1 MPFFNVKEIDKTPCD
16 RVYLERKKVL
26 DHEERLMKK
35 MTMKKYVVTICQ
47 EVKYMI
53 VCAALLLSFF
63 TTVNAAE
70 KEAPE
75 KIIRVGALGDT
86 FNYVTEKGMRKGY
99 SYELLETLAGYT
111 GWKFEYVACNW
122 TDSFEKLQNGEI
134 DILGDIAYTEERTDR
149 MLFSD
154 VPMGVEKYYLYA
166 DFSSDDISSTDFKT
180 LNGKRIG
187 VLIGAKPE
195 VMLKEWELKNK
206 LKTIHVNIESK
217 EDALAKLE
225 NGEIDCFVSL
235 DGPFGADKDVSIITR
250 IGKSNIYFAINKDHP
265 EIKKD
270 LELAMRQL
278 EEDRPFYLSD
288 LYKQYFSSDYT
299 PVLSSEEKSW
309 LKEHGAI
316 RMGFLA
322 NDVGASVIDPS
333 SGKVTGAITDY
344 IQYAVE
350 CLGKQDLT
358 FTLMGYDSYEE
369 EIEALKKNEI
379 DMIFHFN
386 QHPNAMEKYH
396 FACTNTTWTYNLI
409 AVTNKPH
416 FNENDENRVAISKD
430 NMSFRE
436 HIEYYYPH
444 WKILEYDTDK
454 EMAEAVKSGEA
465 DFFISGVTLASKYSR
480 DPSFY
485 SVPLLYSEKAAF
497 AVNNGNKNLLTIL
510 NKTLNAMP
518 NNMLTS
524 SLAMYENN
532 SRKITLGD
540 YIKHNLLKV
549 SIVSVVTVL
558 CVMTVI
564 LVLLRKARKAEA
576 IATRAAIHTQEL
588 NEKLQVAVEKAESAN
603 NAKSTFLFNMSH
615 DIRTPMNAI
624 IGYADLASRHIDD
637 TERLK
642 KYMKNIQSCGQ
653 NLLSLLNDVL
663 DLARIENN
671 KTEMEYVI
679 SDIGAD
685 FETWVM
691 MFLNQ
696 AEEKKQTITK
706 TKHLLYPYVY
716 MDVSHVSEIFIN
728 IISNAIK
735 YTNNGGVIN
744 CDISQAPGKKNGW
757 CDVII
762 TVKDNGIGMSDQ
774 FLKHIYEPF
783 ERERNSTISRV
794 EGSGIGMGIVKR
806 LVELMDGSVDVQSK
820 IGDGS
825 TFTVTIPC
833 KIASKEESVAKR
845 DKGTHDKASLVGAR
859 ILVVED
865 NDINAEIATEL
876 LEEEGCIIERACNGV
891 ECIDMLEKADNSYYA
906 MILMDIQM
914 PVMNGYDATRKIR
927 RMKNQNK
934 AQIPII
940 AMTANAF
947 TEDRQMALDVGMN
960 DHVSKPIDMNIL
972 VPIMMR
978 FCECGSE

>member
-1 MPFFNVKEIDKTPCD
+1 
-16 RVYLERKKVL
+16 
-26 DHEERLMKK
+26 MKK
-35 MTMKKYVVTICQ
+35 MTMKKYVVTVCQ

-53 VCAALLLSFF
+53 VCAALLLAFF

-206 LKTIHVNIESK
+206 LKTIHVNIESR

-333 SGKVTGAITDY
+333 SGTVTGAITDY

-386 QHPNAMEKYH
+386 QYPNAMEKYH

-416 FNENDENRVAISKD
+416 FNENDENRVAISKN
-430 NMSFRE
+430 NMSLRE

-454 EMAEAVKSGEA
+454 EMAEAVNSGEA
-465 DFFISGVTLASKYSR
+465 DFFITGVTLASKYSR

-532 SRKITLGD
+532 SRKITFAD
-540 YIKHNLLKV
+540 YIKHNLLTV
-549 SIVSVVTVL
+549 SIVSIVTVL
-558 CVMTVI
+558 IVMTVI

-624 IGYADLASRHIDD
+624 IGYANLASRHIDD
-637 TERLK
+637 PERLK
-642 KYMKNIQSCGQ
+642 RYMNNIQACGQ

-696 AEEKKQTITK
+696 AEEKKQTINK

-716 MDVSHVSEIFIN
+716 VDVSHLSEIFIN

-735 YTNNGGVIN
+735 YTNTGGVI
-744 CDISQAPGKKNGW
+744 
-757 CDVII
+757 
-762 TVKDNGIGMSDQ
+762 
-774 FLKHIYEPF
+774 FRRHL
-783 ERERNSTISRV
+783 
-794 EGSGIGMGIVKR
+794 
-806 LVELMDGSVDVQSK
+806 
-820 IGDGS
+820 
-825 TFTVTIPC
+825 
-833 KIASKEESVAKR
+833 AKR
-845 DKGTHDKASLVGAR
+845 MAGAM
-859 ILVVED
+859 
-865 NDINAEIATEL
+865 L
-876 LEEEGCIIERACNGV
+876 L
-891 ECIDMLEKADNSYYA
+891 L
-906 MILMDIQM
+906 L
-914 PVMNGYDATRKIR
+914 
-927 RMKNQNK
+927 
-934 AQIPII
+934 
-940 AMTANAF
+940 
-947 TEDRQMALDVGMN
+947 
-960 DHVSKPIDMNIL
+960 
-972 VPIMMR
+972 
-978 FCECGSE
+978 

>member
-1 MPFFNVKEIDKTPCD
+1 
-16 RVYLERKKVL
+16 
-26 DHEERLMKK
+26 MKK
-35 MTMKKYVVTICQ
+35 MTMKKYVVTVCQ

-53 VCAALLLSFF
+53 VCAALLLAFF

-206 LKTIHVNIESK
+206 LKTIHVNIESR

-333 SGKVTGAITDY
+333 SGTVTGAITDY

-386 QHPNAMEKYH
+386 QYPNAMEKYH

-416 FNENDENRVAISKD
+416 FNENDENRVAISKN
-430 NMSFRE
+430 NMSLRE

-454 EMAEAVKSGEA
+454 EMAEAVNSGEA
-465 DFFISGVTLASKYSR
+465 DFFITGVTLASKYSR

-558 CVMTVI
+558 SVMTVI

-624 IGYADLASRHIDD
+624 IGYANLASRHIDD
-637 TERLK
+637 PERLK
-642 KYMKNIQSCGQ
+642 RYMNNIQACGQ

-696 AEEKKQTITK
+696 AEEKKQTINK

-716 MDVSHVSEIFIN
+716 VDVSHLSEIFIN

-735 YTNNGGVIN
+735 YTNTGGVIN
-744 CDISQAPGKKNGW
+744 CDISQTPGKKNGW

-783 ERERNSTISRV
+783 ERERNSTISRI

-820 IGDGS
+820 IGEGS
-825 TFTVTIPC
+825 AFTVTIPC
-833 KIASKEESVAKR
+833 KIASKEESIAKR

-891 ECIDMLEKADNSYYA
+891 ECFDMLEKADDLHYA

-914 PVMNGYDATRKIR
+914 PVMNGYEATTKIR
-927 RMKNQNK
+927 RMKNQSK

-947 TEDRQMALDVGMN
+947 TEDKQMALDVGMN

-978 FCECGSE
+978 YV

>member
-1 MPFFNVKEIDKTPCD
+1 
-16 RVYLERKKVL
+16 
-26 DHEERLMKK
+26 
-35 MTMKKYVVTICQ
+35 
-47 EVKYMI
+47 
-53 VCAALLLSFF
+53 
-63 TTVNAAE
+63 
-70 KEAPE
+70 
-75 KIIRVGALGDT
+75 
-86 FNYVTEKGMRKGY
+86 
-99 SYELLETLAGYT
+99 
-111 GWKFEYVACNW
+111 
-122 TDSFEKLQNGEI
+122 
-134 DILGDIAYTEERTDR
+134 
-149 MLFSD
+149 
-154 VPMGVEKYYLYA
+154 
-166 DFSSDDISSTDFKT
+166 
-180 LNGKRIG
+180 
-187 VLIGAKPE
+187 
-195 VMLKEWELKNK
+195 
-206 LKTIHVNIESK
+206 
-217 EDALAKLE
+217 
-225 NGEIDCFVSL
+225 
-235 DGPFGADKDVSIITR
+235 
-250 IGKSNIYFAINKDHP
+250 
-265 EIKKD
+265 
-270 LELAMRQL
+270 MRQL

-309 LKEHGAI
+309 LEEHGAI
-316 RMGFLA
+316 RMGFLV
-322 NDVGASVIDPS
+322 NDVGASVLDPS
-333 SGKVTGAITDY
+333 NGTVTGAITDY

-350 CLGKQDLT
+350 SLGKQELA

-369 EIEALKKNEI
+369 EIEALKDGEI
-379 DMIFHFN
+379 DMIFHFHQN
-386 QHPNAMEKYH
+386 LNAMEKYH

-416 FNENDENRVAISKD
+416 FNENDEKRVAISKD

-436 HIEYYYPH
+436 HIEYYYPQ
-444 WKILEYDTDK
+444 WNVLEYDTDK
-454 EMAEAVKSGEA
+454 EMIEAVKSGEA
-465 DFFISGVTLASKYSR
+465 DFFVTGVTIASKYSR
-480 DPSFY
+480 DPVFY

-497 AVNNGNKNLLTIL
+497 AVNSGNRNLLTIL
-510 NKTLNAMP
+510 NKTLKAMP

-532 SRKITLGD
+532 SRKITFAD
-540 YIKHNLLKV
+540 YIKHNLLTV
-549 SIVSVVTVL
+549 SIVSIVTVL
-558 CVMTVI
+558 IVMTVI

-624 IGYADLASRHIDD
+624 IGYANLASRHIDD
-637 TERLK
+637 PERLK
-642 KYMKNIQSCGQ
+642 RYMNNIQACGQ

-696 AEEKKQTITK
+696 AEEKKQTINK

-716 MDVSHVSEIFIN
+716 VDVSHLSEIFIN

-735 YTNNGGVIN
+735 YTNTGGVIN
-744 CDISQAPGKKNGW
+744 CDISQTPGKKNGW

-783 ERERNSTISRV
+783 ERERNSTISRI

-820 IGDGS
+820 IGEGS
-825 TFTVTIPC
+825 AFTVTIPC
-833 KIASKEESVAKR
+833 KIASKEESIAKR

-891 ECIDMLEKADNSYYA
+891 ECFDMLEKADDLHYA

-914 PVMNGYDATRKIR
+914 PVMNGYEATTKIR
-927 RMKNQNK
+927 RMKNQSK

-947 TEDRQMALDVGMN
+947 TEDKQMALDVGMN

-978 FCECGSE
+978 FCEWGSE

>member
-1 MPFFNVKEIDKTPCD
+1 
-16 RVYLERKKVL
+16 
-26 DHEERLMKK
+26 
-35 MTMKKYVVTICQ
+35 
-47 EVKYMI
+47 
-53 VCAALLLSFF
+53 
-63 TTVNAAE
+63 
-70 KEAPE
+70 
-75 KIIRVGALGDT
+75 
-86 FNYVTEKGMRKGY
+86 
-99 SYELLETLAGYT
+99 
-111 GWKFEYVACNW
+111 
-122 TDSFEKLQNGEI
+122 
-134 DILGDIAYTEERTDR
+134 
-149 MLFSD
+149 
-154 VPMGVEKYYLYA
+154 
-166 DFSSDDISSTDFKT
+166 
-180 LNGKRIG
+180 
-187 VLIGAKPE
+187 
-195 VMLKEWELKNK
+195 
-206 LKTIHVNIESK
+206 
-217 EDALAKLE
+217 
-225 NGEIDCFVSL
+225 
-235 DGPFGADKDVSIITR
+235 
-250 IGKSNIYFAINKDHP
+250 
-265 EIKKD
+265 
-270 LELAMRQL
+270 
-278 EEDRPFYLSD
+278 
-288 LYKQYFSSDYT
+288 
-299 PVLSSEEKSW
+299 
-309 LKEHGAI
+309 
-316 RMGFLA
+316 
-322 NDVGASVIDPS
+322 
-333 SGKVTGAITDY
+333 
-344 IQYAVE
+344 
-350 CLGKQDLT
+350 
-358 FTLMGYDSYEE
+358 
-369 EIEALKKNEI
+369 
-379 DMIFHFN
+379 
-386 QHPNAMEKYH
+386 
-396 FACTNTTWTYNLI
+396 
-409 AVTNKPH
+409 
-416 FNENDENRVAISKD
+416 
-430 NMSFRE
+430 
-436 HIEYYYPH
+436 
-444 WKILEYDTDK
+444 
-454 EMAEAVKSGEA
+454 
-465 DFFISGVTLASKYSR
+465 
-480 DPSFY
+480 
-485 SVPLLYSEKAAF
+485 
-497 AVNNGNKNLLTIL
+497 
-510 NKTLNAMP
+510 MP

-706 TKHLLYPYVY
+706 TKHLLYSYVY

-744 CDISQAPGKKNGW
+744 CDISQVPGKKNGW

-794 EGSGIGMGIVKR
+794 EGIGIGMGIVKK

-845 DKGTHDKASLVGAR
+845 DKGTHDKANLVGAR

-891 ECIDMLEKADNSYYA
+891 ECIDMLEKADDSYYA

-947 TEDRQMALDVGMN
+947 TEDKQMALDVGMN

-978 FCECGSE
+978 YV

>member
-1 MPFFNVKEIDKTPCD
+1 MQPCC
-16 RVYLERKKVL
+16 YL
-26 DHEERLMKK
+26 
-35 MTMKKYVVTICQ
+35 
-47 EVKYMI
+47 
-53 VCAALLLSFF
+53 FF

-75 KIIRVGALGDT
+75 KIIRVGVFGDT

-122 TDSFEKLQNGEI
+122 TDCFEKLQNGEI

-166 DFSSDDISSTDFKT
+166 DFSSDYISSTDFKT
-180 LNGKRIG
+180 LNGKRVG

-206 LKTIHVNIESK
+206 LKTIHVNIESR

-265 EIKKD
+265 EIKKELD
-270 LELAMRQL
+270 LAMHQL

-299 PVLSSEEKSW
+299 PVLSSEEKLW

-322 NDVGASVIDPS
+322 NDVGVSVIDPS
-333 SGKVTGAITDY
+333 SGTVTGAITDY

-454 EMAEAVKSGEA
+454 EMAEAVNSGEA
-465 DFFISGVTLASKYSR
+465 DFFITGVTLASKYSR

-540 YIKHNLLKV
+540 YIKHNLLTV

-558 CVMTVI
+558 SVMTVI

-588 NEKLQVAVEKAESAN
+588 NEKLQVAVENAESAN

-624 IGYADLASRHIDD
+624 IGYANLASRHIDD
-637 TERLK
+637 AERLK

-716 MDVSHVSEIFIN
+716 VDVSHLSEIFIN

-744 CDISQAPGKKNGW
+744 CDISQVPGKKNGW

-833 KIASKEESVAKR
+833 KIASKEESIAKR

-876 LEEEGCIIERACNGV
+876 LEEEGCIRERACNGV

-978 FCECGSE
+978 YV

>member
-1 MPFFNVKEIDKTPCD
+1 
-16 RVYLERKKVL
+16 
-26 DHEERLMKK
+26 MKK
-35 MTMKKYVVTICQ
+35 MTMKKYVVTVCQ

-53 VCAALLLSFF
+53 VCAALLLAFF

-195 VMLKEWELKNK
+195 VMLQEWELKNK
-206 LKTIHVNIESK
+206 LKTIHVNIESR
-217 EDALAKLE
+217 EDALAKQE

-235 DGPFGADKDVSIITR
+235 DGPLGADKDVSIITR

-333 SGKVTGAITDY
+333 SGTVTGAITDY

-386 QHPNAMEKYH
+386 QYPNAMEKYH

-416 FNENDENRVAISKD
+416 FNENDENRVAISKN
-430 NMSFRE
+430 NMSLRE

-454 EMAEAVKSGEA
+454 EMAEAVNSGEA
-465 DFFISGVTLASKYSR
+465 DFFITGVTLASKYSR

-532 SRKITLGD
+532 SRKITFAD
-540 YIKHNLLKV
+540 YIKHNLLTV
-549 SIVSVVTVL
+549 SIVSIVTVL
-558 CVMTVI
+558 IVMTVI

-624 IGYADLASRHIDD
+624 IGYANLASRHIDD
-637 TERLK
+637 PERLK
-642 KYMKNIQSCGQ
+642 RYMNNIQACGQ

-696 AEEKKQTITK
+696 AEEKKQTINK

-716 MDVSHVSEIFIN
+716 VDVSHLSEIFIN

-735 YTNNGGVIN
+735 YTNTGGVIN
-744 CDISQAPGKKNGW
+744 CDISQTPGKKNGW

-783 ERERNSTISRV
+783 ERERNSTISRI

-820 IGDGS
+820 IGEGS
-825 TFTVTIPC
+825 AFTVTIPC
-833 KIASKEESVAKR
+833 KIASKEESIAKR

-891 ECIDMLEKADNSYYA
+891 ECFDMLEKADDLHYA

-914 PVMNGYDATRKIR
+914 PVMNGYEATTKIR
-927 RMKNQNK
+927 RMKNQSK

-947 TEDRQMALDVGMN
+947 TEDKQMALDVGMN

-978 FCECGSE
+978 FCEWGSE

>member
-1 MPFFNVKEIDKTPCD
+1 
-16 RVYLERKKVL
+16 
-26 DHEERLMKK
+26 MKK
-35 MTMKKYVVTICQ
+35 MTMKKYVVTVCQ

-53 VCAALLLSFF
+53 ICAALLLSFF

-70 KEAPE
+70 KEAP
-75 KIIRVGALGDT
+75 KKTIRVGALGDT
-86 FNYVTEKGMRKGY
+86 FNYVTENGMRKGY

-111 GWKFEYVACNW
+111 GWNFEYVDCNW
-122 TDSFEKLQNGEI
+122 SNCFEKLKNGEV
-134 DILGDIAYTEERTDR
+134 DILGDIAYTEERTDM

-154 VPMGVEKYYLYA
+154 GPMGVEKYYLYA
-166 DFSSDDISSTDFKT
+166 DSLSDTISSADFQT

-195 VMLKEWELKNK
+195 AMLTEWELKNE
-206 LKTIHVNIESK
+206 LKTIHVNIESR

-235 DGPFGADKDVSIITR
+235 DGPFWADKDVSIITR

-309 LKEHGAI
+309 LEEHGAI
-316 RMGFLA
+316 RMGFLV
-322 NDVGASVIDPS
+322 NDVGASVLDPS
-333 SGKVTGAITDY
+333 NGTVTGAITDY

-350 CLGKQDLT
+350 SLGKQELA

-369 EIEALKKNEI
+369 EIEALKDGEI
-379 DMIFHFN
+379 DMIFHFHQN
-386 QHPNAMEKYH
+386 LNAMEKYH

-416 FNENDENRVAISKD
+416 FNENDEKRVAIQKD
-430 NMSFRE
+430 SLSFRE

-465 DFFISGVTLASKYSR
+465 DFFISSVTLASKYSR

-497 AVNNGNKNLLTIL
+497 AVKSGNRNLLAIL
-510 NKTLNAMP
+510 NKTLKAMP

-524 SLAMYENN
+524 SLARYENN
-532 SRKITLGD
+532 SRKITLED

-558 CVMTVI
+558 SVMTVI

-624 IGYADLASRHIDD
+624 IGYANLASRHIDD
-637 TERLK
+637 PERLK
-642 KYMKNIQSCGQ
+642 RYMNNIQACGQ

-696 AEEKKQTITK
+696 AEEKKQTINK

-716 MDVSHVSEIFIN
+716 VDVSHLSEIFIN

-735 YTNNGGVIN
+735 YTNTGGVIN
-744 CDISQAPGKKNGW
+744 CDISQTPGKKNGW

-783 ERERNSTISRV
+783 ERERNSTISRI

-820 IGDGS
+820 IGEGS
-825 TFTVTIPC
+825 AFTVTIPC
-833 KIASKEESVAKR
+833 KIASKEESIAKR

-891 ECIDMLEKADNSYYA
+891 ECFDMLEKADDLHYA

-914 PVMNGYDATRKIR
+914 PVMNGYEATTKIR
-927 RMKNQNK
+927 RMKNQSK

-947 TEDRQMALDVGMN
+947 TEDKQMALDVGMN

-978 FCECGSE
+978 YV

>member
-1 MPFFNVKEIDKTPCD
+1 
-16 RVYLERKKVL
+16 
-26 DHEERLMKK
+26 MKK
-35 MTMKKYVVTICQ
+35 MTMKKYVVTVCQ

-53 VCAALLLSFF
+53 VCAALLLAFF

-75 KIIRVGALGDT
+75 KIIRVGTLGDT
-86 FNYVTEKGMRKGY
+86 FNYVTENGMRKGY

-122 TDSFEKLQNGEI
+122 NDSIEKLQNGEI

-154 VPMGVEKYYLYA
+154 GPMGIEKYYLYA

-206 LKTIHVNIESK
+206 LKTIHVNIESR

-265 EIKKD
+265 EIKKELD
-270 LELAMRQL
+270 LVMHQL
-278 EEDRPFYLSD
+278 EEERPFYLSD
-288 LYKQYFSSDYT
+288 LYRQYFSSDYT

-309 LKEHGAI
+309 LEEHGAI

-333 SGKVTGAITDY
+333 SGTLTGAITDY
-344 IQYAVE
+344 VQYAVE
-350 CLGKQDLT
+350 CLGKQELT
-358 FTLMGYDSYEE
+358 FTLMGYNSYEE
-369 EIEALKKNEI
+369 EIEALKAGEI
-379 DMIFHFN
+379 DMIFHFY
-386 QHPNAMEKYH
+386 QHPNVMEKYH

-454 EMAEAVKSGEA
+454 EMAEAVNSGEA
-465 DFFISGVTLASKYSR
+465 DFFITGVTLASKYSR

-558 CVMTVI
+558 SVMTVI

-744 CDISQAPGKKNGW
+744 CDISQVPGKKNGW

-876 LEEEGCIIERACNGV
+876 LEEEGCIRERACNGV

-947 TEDRQMALDVGMN
+947 TEDKQMAFAVGMN

-978 FCECGSE
+978 YV

>member
-1 MPFFNVKEIDKTPCD
+1 
-16 RVYLERKKVL
+16 
-26 DHEERLMKK
+26 MKK
-35 MTMKKYVVTICQ
+35 MTMKKYVVTVCQ

-70 KEAPE
+70 KEAP
-75 KIIRVGALGDT
+75 KKTIRVGALGDT
-86 FNYVTEKGMRKGY
+86 FNYVTENGMRKGY

-111 GWKFEYVACNW
+111 GWNFEYVDCNW
-122 TDSFEKLQNGEI
+122 SNCFEKLKNGEV
-134 DILGDIAYTEERTDR
+134 DILGDIAYTEERTDM

-154 VPMGVEKYYLYA
+154 GPMGVEKYYLYA
-166 DFSSDDISSTDFKT
+166 NFSSDDISSADFQT
-180 LNGKRIG
+180 LNEKRIG

-195 VMLKEWELKNK
+195 EMLTEWELKNG
-206 LKTIHVNIESK
+206 LKTIHVNIESR

-235 DGPFGADKDVSIITR
+235 EESFWADKDVSTITR
-250 IGKSNIYFAINKDHP
+250 IGKSNIYFAINNDHP
-265 EIKKD
+265 EIKKE
-270 LELAMRQL
+270 LELAMHQL

-309 LKEHGAI
+309 LEEHGAI
-316 RMGFLA
+316 RMGFLV
-322 NDVGASVIDPS
+322 NDVGASVLDPS
-333 SGKVTGAITDY
+333 NGTVTGAITDY

-350 CLGKQDLT
+350 SLGKQELA

-369 EIEALKKNEI
+369 EIEALKAGEI
-379 DMIFHFN
+379 DMIFHFYQN
-386 QHPNAMEKYH
+386 LNAMEKYH
-396 FACTNTTWTYNLI
+396 FACTNTTWTYNLA

-436 HIEYYYPH
+436 HIEYYYPN
-444 WKILEYDTDK
+444 WKILEYETDK
-454 EMAEAVKSGEA
+454 ETAEAVKSGEA
-465 DFFISGVTLASKYSR
+465 DFFITGVTIASKYSR

-485 SVPLLYSEKAAF
+485 SVPLLYSEKSAF
-497 AVNNGNKNLLTIL
+497 AVNSGNRNLLTIL
-510 NKTLNAMP
+510 NKTLKAMP

-532 SRKITLGD
+532 SRKITFAD
-540 YIKHNLLKV
+540 YIKHNLLTV
-549 SIVSVVTVL
+549 SIVSIVTVL
-558 CVMTVI
+558 IVMTVI
-564 LVLLRKARKAEA
+564 LVLLRKARKVEA

-588 NEKLQVAVEKAESAN
+588 NERLQVAVEEAESAN

-624 IGYADLASRHIDD
+624 IGYANLASRHIDD
-637 TERLK
+637 PERLK
-642 KYMKNIQSCGQ
+642 RYMNNIQACGQ

-696 AEEKKQTITK
+696 AEEKKQTINK

-716 MDVSHVSEIFIN
+716 VDVSHLSEIFIN

-735 YTNNGGVIN
+735 YTNTGGVIN

-762 TVKDNGIGMSDQ
+762 TVNDNGIGMSEQ
-774 FLKHIYEPF
+774 FLKHIFEPF
-783 ERERNSTISRV
+783 ERERNSTISRI

-806 LVELMDGSVDVQSK
+806 LVELMDGSVNVQSK
-820 IGDGS
+820 IGEGS
-825 TFTVTIPC
+825 AFTVTIPC
-833 KIASKEESVAKR
+833 KIASKEESIAKR

-891 ECIDMLEKADNSYYA
+891 ECFDMLEKADDLHYA

-914 PVMNGYDATRKIR
+914 PVMNGYEATTKIR
-927 RMKNQNK
+927 RMKNQSK

-947 TEDRQMALDVGMN
+947 TEDKQMALNVGMN

-978 FCECGSE
+978 YV

>member
-1 MPFFNVKEIDKTPCD
+1 
-16 RVYLERKKVL
+16 
-26 DHEERLMKK
+26 MKK
-35 MTMKKYVVTICQ
+35 MTMKKYVVTVCQ

-53 VCAALLLSFF
+53 VCAALLLAFF

-206 LKTIHVNIESK
+206 LKTIHVNIESR

-333 SGKVTGAITDY
+333 SGTVTGAITDY

-386 QHPNAMEKYH
+386 QYPNAMEKYH

-416 FNENDENRVAISKD
+416 FNENDENRVAISKN
-430 NMSFRE
+430 NMSLRE

-454 EMAEAVKSGEA
+454 EMAEAVNSGEA
-465 DFFISGVTLASKYSR
+465 DFFITGVTLASKYSR

-532 SRKITLGD
+532 SRKITFAD
-540 YIKHNLLKV
+540 YIKHNLLTV
-549 SIVSVVTVL
+549 SIVSIVTVL
-558 CVMTVI
+558 IVMTVI

-624 IGYADLASRHIDD
+624 IGYANLASRHIDD
-637 TERLK
+637 PERLK
-642 KYMKNIQSCGQ
+642 RYMNNIQACGQ

-696 AEEKKQTITK
+696 AEEKKQTINK

-716 MDVSHVSEIFIN
+716 VDVSHLSEIFIN

-735 YTNNGGVIN
+735 YTNTGGVIN
-744 CDISQAPGKKNGW
+744 CDISQTPGKKNGW

-783 ERERNSTISRV
+783 ERERNSTISRI

-820 IGDGS
+820 IGEGS
-825 TFTVTIPC
+825 AFTVTIPC
-833 KIASKEESVAKR
+833 KIASKEESIAKR

-891 ECIDMLEKADNSYYA
+891 ECFDMLEKADDLHYA

-914 PVMNGYDATRKIR
+914 PVMNGYEATTKIR
-927 RMKNQNK
+927 RMKNQSK
-934 AQIPII
+934 AQISII

-978 FCECGSE
+978 YL

>member
-1 MPFFNVKEIDKTPCD
+1 
-16 RVYLERKKVL
+16 
-26 DHEERLMKK
+26 
-35 MTMKKYVVTICQ
+35 
-47 EVKYMI
+47 
-53 VCAALLLSFF
+53 
-63 TTVNAAE
+63 
-70 KEAPE
+70 
-75 KIIRVGALGDT
+75 
-86 FNYVTEKGMRKGY
+86 MRKGY

-122 TDSFEKLQNGEI
+122 TDCFEKLQNGEI

-206 LKTIHVNIESK
+206 LKTIHVNIESR

-322 NDVGASVIDPS
+322 NDVGASVINPS

-430 NMSFRE
+430 NKSFRE

-454 EMAEAVKSGEA
+454 EMAEAVNSGEA
-465 DFFISGVTLASKYSR
+465 DFFITGVTLASKYSR

-558 CVMTVI
+558 SVMTVI

-735 YTNNGGVIN
+735 YTNNGGVI
-744 CDISQAPGKKNGW
+744 
-757 CDVII
+757 
-762 TVKDNGIGMSDQ
+762 
-774 FLKHIYEPF
+774 FRRYL
-783 ERERNSTISRV
+783 
-794 EGSGIGMGIVKR
+794 
-806 LVELMDGSVDVQSK
+806 
-820 IGDGS
+820 
-825 TFTVTIPC
+825 
-833 KIASKEESVAKR
+833 AKR
-845 DKGTHDKASLVGAR
+845 MAGAM
-859 ILVVED
+859 
-865 NDINAEIATEL
+865 L
-876 LEEEGCIIERACNGV
+876 L
-891 ECIDMLEKADNSYYA
+891 L
-906 MILMDIQM
+906 L
-914 PVMNGYDATRKIR
+914 
-927 RMKNQNK
+927 
-934 AQIPII
+934 
-940 AMTANAF
+940 
-947 TEDRQMALDVGMN
+947 
-960 DHVSKPIDMNIL
+960 
-972 VPIMMR
+972 
-978 FCECGSE
+978 

>member
-1 MPFFNVKEIDKTPCD
+1 
-16 RVYLERKKVL
+16 
-26 DHEERLMKK
+26 MKK
-35 MTMKKYVVTICQ
+35 MTMKKYVVTVCQ

-53 VCAALLLSFF
+53 ICAALLLSFF

-70 KEAPE
+70 KEAP
-75 KIIRVGALGDT
+75 KKTIRVGALGDT
-86 FNYVTEKGMRKGY
+86 FNYVTENGMRKGY

-111 GWKFEYVACNW
+111 GWNFEYVDCNW
-122 TDSFEKLQNGEI
+122 SNCFEKLKNGEV
-134 DILGDIAYTEERTDR
+134 DILGDIAYTEERTDM

-154 VPMGVEKYYLYA
+154 GPMGVEKYYLYA
-166 DFSSDDISSTDFKT
+166 DSLSDTISSADFQT

-195 VMLKEWELKNK
+195 AMLTEWELKNE
-206 LKTIHVNIESK
+206 LKTIHVNIESR

-235 DGPFGADKDVSIITR
+235 DGPFWADKDVSIITR

-309 LKEHGAI
+309 LEEHGAI
-316 RMGFLA
+316 RMGFLV
-322 NDVGASVIDPS
+322 NDVGASVLDPS
-333 SGKVTGAITDY
+333 NGTVTGAITDY

-350 CLGKQDLT
+350 SLGKQELA

-369 EIEALKKNEI
+369 EIEALKDGEI
-379 DMIFHFN
+379 DMIFHFHQN
-386 QHPNAMEKYH
+386 LNAMEKYH

-416 FNENDENRVAISKD
+416 FNENDEKRVAISKD

-436 HIEYYYPH
+436 HIEYYYPQ

-454 EMAEAVKSGEA
+454 EMIEAVKSGEA
-465 DFFISGVTLASKYSR
+465 DFFVTGVTIASKYSR
-480 DPSFY
+480 DPVFY

-497 AVNNGNKNLLTIL
+497 AVNSGNRNLLTIL
-510 NKTLNAMP
+510 NKTLKAMP

-532 SRKITLGD
+532 SRKITFAD
-540 YIKHNLLKV
+540 YIKHNLLTV
-549 SIVSVVTVL
+549 SIVSIVTVL
-558 CVMTVI
+558 IVMTVI

-624 IGYADLASRHIDD
+624 IGYANLASRHIDD
-637 TERLK
+637 PERLK
-642 KYMKNIQSCGQ
+642 RYMNNIQACGQ

-696 AEEKKQTITK
+696 AEEKKQTINK

-716 MDVSHVSEIFIN
+716 VDVSHLSEIFIN

-735 YTNNGGVIN
+735 YTNTGGVIN
-744 CDISQAPGKKNGW
+744 CDISQTPGKKNGW

-783 ERERNSTISRV
+783 ERERNSTISRI

-820 IGDGS
+820 IGEGS
-825 TFTVTIPC
+825 AFTVTIPC
-833 KIASKEESVAKR
+833 KIASKEESIAKR

-891 ECIDMLEKADNSYYA
+891 ECFDMLEKADDLHYA

-914 PVMNGYDATRKIR
+914 PVMNGYEATTKIR
-927 RMKNQNK
+927 RMKNQSK

-947 TEDRQMALDVGMN
+947 TEDKQMALDVGMN

-978 FCECGSE
+978 FCEWGSE

>member
-1 MPFFNVKEIDKTPCD
+1 
-16 RVYLERKKVL
+16 
-26 DHEERLMKK
+26 MKK
-35 MTMKKYVVTICQ
+35 MTMKKYVVTVCQ

-122 TDSFEKLQNGEI
+122 TDCFEKLQNGEI

-235 DGPFGADKDVSIITR
+235 DGPFWADKDVSIITR
-250 IGKSNIYFAINKDHP
+250 IGKSNIYFAINKDHQ

-454 EMAEAVKSGEA
+454 EMAEAVNSGEA
-465 DFFISGVTLASKYSR
+465 DFFITGVTLASKYSR

-558 CVMTVI
+558 SVMTVI

-624 IGYADLASRHIDD
+624 IGYAELMERHWGDNELTTNYLHKLKGASQFLLALIG
-637 TERLK
+637 
-642 KYMKNIQSCGQ
+642 N
-653 NLLSLLNDVL
+653 VL
-663 DLARIENN
+663 EIARIESGKETLNEAPWNLKKINDTLEIVLDREILN
-671 KTEMEYVI
+671 KQLHVARNIEI
-679 SDIGAD
+679 QHAD
-685 FETWVM
+685 
-691 MFLNQ
+691 
-696 AEEKKQTITK
+696 
-706 TKHLLYPYVY
+706 VY
-716 MDVSHVSEIFIN
+716 CDSLKIQEIIMN
-728 IISNAIK
+728 LVSNAIK
-735 YTNNGGVIN
+735 YTPKG
-744 CDISQAPGKKNGW
+744 
-757 CDVII
+757 
-762 TVKDNGIGMSDQ
+762 
-774 FLKHIYEPF
+774 
-783 ERERNSTISRV
+783 STIRICAMN
-794 EGSGIGMGIVKR
+794 ENGKA
-806 LVELMDGSVDVQSK
+806 K
-820 IGDGS
+820 IQ
-825 TFTVTIPC
+825 
-833 KIASKEESVAKR
+833 
-845 DKGTHDKASLVGAR
+845 
-859 ILVVED
+859 VED
-865 NDINAEIATEL
+865 NGPGICDEMKPHIFEMFYTGKNTIADSHRSLGLGLALCRSIIEVHNGKL
-876 LEEEGCIIERACNGV
+876 VLEDNTPHGCIF
-891 ECIDMLEKADNSYYA
+891 S
-906 MILMDIQM
+906 
-914 PVMNGYDATRKIR
+914 
-927 RMKNQNK
+927 
-934 AQIPII
+934 
-940 AMTANAF
+940 F
-947 TEDRQMALDVGMN
+947 TL
-960 DHVSKPIDMNIL
+960 PL
-972 VPIMMR
+972 
-978 FCECGSE
+978 SEVTLNE

>member
-1 MPFFNVKEIDKTPCD
+1 
-16 RVYLERKKVL
+16 
-26 DHEERLMKK
+26 
-35 MTMKKYVVTICQ
+35 
-47 EVKYMI
+47 
-53 VCAALLLSFF
+53 
-63 TTVNAAE
+63 
-70 KEAPE
+70 
-75 KIIRVGALGDT
+75 
-86 FNYVTEKGMRKGY
+86 
-99 SYELLETLAGYT
+99 
-111 GWKFEYVACNW
+111 
-122 TDSFEKLQNGEI
+122 
-134 DILGDIAYTEERTDR
+134 
-149 MLFSD
+149 
-154 VPMGVEKYYLYA
+154 
-166 DFSSDDISSTDFKT
+166 
-180 LNGKRIG
+180 
-187 VLIGAKPE
+187 
-195 VMLKEWELKNK
+195 
-206 LKTIHVNIESK
+206 
-217 EDALAKLE
+217 
-225 NGEIDCFVSL
+225 
-235 DGPFGADKDVSIITR
+235 
-250 IGKSNIYFAINKDHP
+250 
-265 EIKKD
+265 
-270 LELAMRQL
+270 
-278 EEDRPFYLSD
+278 
-288 LYKQYFSSDYT
+288 
-299 PVLSSEEKSW
+299 
-309 LKEHGAI
+309 
-316 RMGFLA
+316 
-322 NDVGASVIDPS
+322 
-333 SGKVTGAITDY
+333 
-344 IQYAVE
+344 
-350 CLGKQDLT
+350 
-358 FTLMGYDSYEE
+358 
-369 EIEALKKNEI
+369 
-379 DMIFHFN
+379 
-386 QHPNAMEKYH
+386 
-396 FACTNTTWTYNLI
+396 
-409 AVTNKPH
+409 
-416 FNENDENRVAISKD
+416 
-430 NMSFRE
+430 
-436 HIEYYYPH
+436 
-444 WKILEYDTDK
+444 
-454 EMAEAVKSGEA
+454 
-465 DFFISGVTLASKYSR
+465 
-480 DPSFY
+480 
-485 SVPLLYSEKAAF
+485 
-497 AVNNGNKNLLTIL
+497 
-510 NKTLNAMP
+510 
-518 NNMLTS
+518 
-524 SLAMYENN
+524 
-532 SRKITLGD
+532 
-540 YIKHNLLKV
+540 
-549 SIVSVVTVL
+549 
-558 CVMTVI
+558 
-564 LVLLRKARKAEA
+564 
-576 IATRAAIHTQEL
+576 
-588 NEKLQVAVEKAESAN
+588 
-603 NAKSTFLFNMSH
+603 
-615 DIRTPMNAI
+615 
-624 IGYADLASRHIDD
+624 
-637 TERLK
+637 
-642 KYMKNIQSCGQ
+642 MKNIQSCGQ

-696 AEEKKQTITK
+696 AEEKKQTITE

-833 KIASKEESVAKR
+833 KIASKEESIAKR

-978 FCECGSE
+978 YV

>member
-1 MPFFNVKEIDKTPCD
+1 
-16 RVYLERKKVL
+16 
-26 DHEERLMKK
+26 MKK
-35 MTMKKYVVTICQ
+35 MTMKKYVVTVCQ

-53 VCAALLLSFF
+53 VCAALLLAFF

-122 TDSFEKLQNGEI
+122 TDCFEKLQNGEI

-235 DGPFGADKDVSIITR
+235 DGSFWVDKNVSIITR

-454 EMAEAVKSGEA
+454 EMAEAVNSGEA
-465 DFFISGVTLASKYSR
+465 DFFITGVTLASKYSR

-558 CVMTVI
+558 SVMTVI

-744 CDISQAPGKKNGW
+744 CDIS
-757 CDVII
+757 
-762 TVKDNGIGMSDQ
+762 
-774 FLKHIYEPF
+774 
-783 ERERNSTISRV
+783 
-794 EGSGIGMGIVKR
+794 
-806 LVELMDGSVDVQSK
+806 
-820 IGDGS
+820 
-825 TFTVTIPC
+825 
-833 KIASKEESVAKR
+833 
-845 DKGTHDKASLVGAR
+845 
-859 ILVVED
+859 
-865 NDINAEIATEL
+865 
-876 LEEEGCIIERACNGV
+876 
-891 ECIDMLEKADNSYYA
+891 
-906 MILMDIQM
+906 
-914 PVMNGYDATRKIR
+914 
-927 RMKNQNK
+927 
-934 AQIPII
+934 
-940 AMTANAF
+940 
-947 TEDRQMALDVGMN
+947 
-960 DHVSKPIDMNIL
+960 
-972 VPIMMR
+972 
-978 FCECGSE
+978 

>member
-1 MPFFNVKEIDKTPCD
+1 
-16 RVYLERKKVL
+16 
-26 DHEERLMKK
+26 MKK
-35 MTMKKYVVTICQ
+35 MTMKKYVVTVCQ

-53 VCAALLLSFF
+53 VCAALLLAFF

-195 VMLKEWELKNK
+195 VMLKERELKNK
-206 LKTIHVNIESK
+206 LKTIHVNIESR

-333 SGKVTGAITDY
+333 SGTVTGAITDY

-386 QHPNAMEKYH
+386 QYPNAMEKYH

-416 FNENDENRVAISKD
+416 FNENDENRVAISKN
-430 NMSFRE
+430 NMSLRE

-454 EMAEAVKSGEA
+454 EMAEAVNSGEA
-465 DFFISGVTLASKYSR
+465 DFFITGVTLASKYSR

-532 SRKITLGD
+532 SRKITFAD
-540 YIKHNLLKV
+540 YIKHNLLTV
-549 SIVSVVTVL
+549 SIVSIVTVL
-558 CVMTVI
+558 IVMTVI

-624 IGYADLASRHIDD
+624 IGYANLASRHIDD
-637 TERLK
+637 PERLK
-642 KYMKNIQSCGQ
+642 RYMNNIQACGQ

-696 AEEKKQTITK
+696 AEEKKQTINK

-716 MDVSHVSEIFIN
+716 VDVSHLSEIFIN

-735 YTNNGGVIN
+735 YTNTGGVIN
-744 CDISQAPGKKNGW
+744 CDISQTPGKKNGW

-783 ERERNSTISRV
+783 ERERNSTISRI

-820 IGDGS
+820 IGEGS
-825 TFTVTIPC
+825 AFTVTIPC
-833 KIASKEESVAKR
+833 KIASKEESIAKR

-891 ECIDMLEKADNSYYA
+891 ECFDMLEKADDLHYA

-914 PVMNGYDATRKIR
+914 PVMNGYEATTKIR
-927 RMKNQNK
+927 RMKNQSK

-947 TEDRQMALDVGMN
+947 TEDKQMALDVGMN

-978 FCECGSE
+978 FCEWGSE

>member
-1 MPFFNVKEIDKTPCD
+1 
-16 RVYLERKKVL
+16 
-26 DHEERLMKK
+26 MKK
-35 MTMKKYVVTICQ
+35 MTMKKYVVTVCQ
-47 EVKYMI
+47 KVRYMI

-70 KEAPE
+70 KEAPQ
-75 KIIRVGALGDT
+75 KTIRVGALGDT
-86 FNYVTEKGMRKGY
+86 FNYVTENGMRKGY

-111 GWKFEYVACNW
+111 GWNFEYVDCNW
-122 TDSFEKLQNGEI
+122 SDCIEKLQDGEV
-134 DILGDIAYTEERTDR
+134 DILGDIAYTEERTDM

-154 VPMGVEKYYLYA
+154 GPMGVEKYYLYA
-166 DFSSDDISSTDFKT
+166 NFSNDDISSADFQT

-195 VMLKEWELKNK
+195 AMLTEWELKNG
-206 LKTIHVNIESK
+206 LKTIHVNIESN
-217 EDALAKLE
+217 EDVLTKLE

-235 DGPFGADKDVSIITR
+235 EESFWADKDVSTITR
-250 IGKSNIYFAINKDHP
+250 IGKSNIYFVINNDHP
-265 EIKKD
+265 EIKKE
-270 LELAMRQL
+270 LELALHQL

-309 LKEHGAI
+309 LEEHGAI
-316 RMGFLA
+316 RMGFLV
-322 NDVGASVIDPS
+322 NDVGASVLDPS
-333 SGKVTGAITDY
+333 NGTVTGAITDY

-350 CLGKQDLT
+350 SLGKQELT
-358 FTLMGYDSYEE
+358 FTPMGYNSYEE
-369 EIEALKKNEI
+369 EIEALKAGEI
-379 DMIFHFN
+379 DMIFHFHQN
-386 QHPNAMEKYH
+386 LNAMEKYH

-416 FNENDENRVAISKD
+416 FNENDEKCVAISKD

-436 HIEYYYPH
+436 HIEYYYPQ
-444 WKILEYDTDK
+444 WNVLEYDTDK

-465 DFFISGVTLASKYSR
+465 DFFVTGATLASKYSR
-480 DPSFY
+480 DPGFY

-497 AVNNGNKNLLTIL
+497 AVNSGNRNLLTIL
-510 NKTLNAMP
+510 NKTLKAMP

-532 SRKITLGD
+532 SRKITFAD
-540 YIKHNLLKV
+540 YIKHNLLTV
-549 SIVSVVTVL
+549 SIVSIVTVL
-558 CVMTVI
+558 IVMTVI

-576 IATRAAIHTQEL
+576 IAMRAAIHTQEL

-624 IGYADLASRHIDD
+624 IGYANLASRHIDD
-637 TERLK
+637 PERLK
-642 KYMKNIQSCGQ
+642 RYMNNIQLCGQ

-691 MFLNQ
+691 MFVNQ

-735 YTNNGGVIN
+735 YTNTGGVIN
-744 CDISQAPGKKNGW
+744 CDISQASGKKNGW

-762 TVKDNGIGMSDQ
+762 TVKDNGIGMSEQ
-774 FLKHIYEPF
+774 FLKHIFEPF
-783 ERERNSTISRV
+783 ERERNSTISRI

-820 IGDGS
+820 IGEGS
-825 TFTVTIPC
+825 AFTVTIPC
-833 KIASKEESVAKR
+833 KIASKEESTAKR

-891 ECIDMLEKADNSYYA
+891 ECFDMLEKADDSHYA

-914 PVMNGYDATRKIR
+914 PVMNGYDATTKIR
-927 RMKNQNK
+927 RMKNQSK

-978 FCECGSE
+978 YV

>member
-1 MPFFNVKEIDKTPCD
+1 
-16 RVYLERKKVL
+16 
-26 DHEERLMKK
+26 MKK
-35 MTMKKYVVTICQ
+35 MTMKKYVVTVCQ

-53 VCAALLLSFF
+53 VCAALLLAFF

-206 LKTIHVNIESK
+206 LKTIHVNIESR

-333 SGKVTGAITDY
+333 SGTVTGAITDY

-386 QHPNAMEKYH
+386 QYPNAMEKYH

-416 FNENDENRVAISKD
+416 FNENDENRVAISKN
-430 NMSFRE
+430 NMSLRE

-454 EMAEAVKSGEA
+454 EMAEAVNSGEA
-465 DFFISGVTLASKYSR
+465 DFFITGVTLASKYSR

-532 SRKITLGD
+532 SRKITFAD
-540 YIKHNLLKV
+540 YIKHNLLTV
-549 SIVSVVTVL
+549 SIVSIVTVL
-558 CVMTVI
+558 IVMTVI

-624 IGYADLASRHIDD
+624 IGYANLASRHIDD
-637 TERLK
+637 PERLK
-642 KYMKNIQSCGQ
+642 RYMNNIQACGQ

-696 AEEKKQTITK
+696 AEEKKQTINK

-716 MDVSHVSEIFIN
+716 VDVSHLSEIFIN

-735 YTNNGGVIN
+735 YTNTGGVIN
-744 CDISQAPGKKNGW
+744 CDISQTPGKKNGW

-783 ERERNSTISRV
+783 ERERNSTISRI

-820 IGDGS
+820 IGEGS
-825 TFTVTIPC
+825 AFTVTIPC
-833 KIASKEESVAKR
+833 KIASKEESIAKR

-891 ECIDMLEKADNSYYA
+891 ECFDMLEKADDLHYA

-914 PVMNGYDATRKIR
+914 PVMNGYEATTKIR
-927 RMKNQNK
+927 RMKNQSK

-947 TEDRQMALDVGMN
+947 TEDKQMALDVGMN

-978 FCECGSE
+978 FCEWGSE

>member
-1 MPFFNVKEIDKTPCD
+1 
-16 RVYLERKKVL
+16 
-26 DHEERLMKK
+26 MKK
-35 MTMKKYVVTICQ
+35 MTMKKYVVTVCQ

-53 VCAALLLSFF
+53 VCAALLLAFF

-122 TDSFEKLQNGEI
+122 TDCFEKLQNGEI

-206 LKTIHVNIESK
+206 LKTIHVNIESR

-369 EIEALKKNEI
+369 EIEALKDGEI
-379 DMIFHFN
+379 DMIFHFHQN
-386 QHPNAMEKYH
+386 LNAMEKYH

-416 FNENDENRVAISKD
+416 FNENDEKRVAISKD

-436 HIEYYYPH
+436 HIEYYYPQ
-444 WKILEYDTDK
+444 WNVLEYDTDK
-454 EMAEAVKSGEA
+454 EMIEAVKSGEA
-465 DFFISGVTLASKYSR
+465 DFFVTGVTIASKYSR
-480 DPSFY
+480 DPVFY
-485 SVPLLYSEKAAF
+485 SVPLLYSEKATF
-497 AVNNGNKNLLTIL
+497 AVNSGNRNLLTIL
-510 NKTLNAMP
+510 NKTLKAMP

-532 SRKITLGD
+532 SRKITFAD
-540 YIKHNLLKV
+540 YIKHNLLTV
-549 SIVSVVTVL
+549 SIVSIVTVL
-558 CVMTVI
+558 IVMTVI

-624 IGYADLASRHIDD
+624 IGYANLASRHIDD
-637 TERLK
+637 PERLK
-642 KYMKNIQSCGQ
+642 RYMNNIQACGQ

-696 AEEKKQTITK
+696 AEEKKQTINK

-716 MDVSHVSEIFIN
+716 VDVSHLSEIFIN

-735 YTNNGGVIN
+735 YTNTGGVIN
-744 CDISQAPGKKNGW
+744 CDISQTPGKKNGW

-783 ERERNSTISRV
+783 ERERNSTISRI

-820 IGDGS
+820 IGEGS
-825 TFTVTIPC
+825 AFTVTIPC
-833 KIASKEESVAKR
+833 KIASKEESIAKR

-891 ECIDMLEKADNSYYA
+891 ECFDMLEKADDLHYA

-914 PVMNGYDATRKIR
+914 PVMNGYEATTKIR
-927 RMKNQNK
+927 RMKNQSK

-947 TEDRQMALDVGMN
+947 TEDKQMALDVGMN

-978 FCECGSE
+978 FCEWGSE

>member
-1 MPFFNVKEIDKTPCD
+1 
-16 RVYLERKKVL
+16 
-26 DHEERLMKK
+26 MKK
-35 MTMKKYVVTICQ
+35 MTMKKYVVTVCQ

-53 VCAALLLSFF
+53 VCAALLLAFF

-122 TDSFEKLQNGEI
+122 TDCFEKLQNGEI

-206 LKTIHVNIESK
+206 LKTIHVNIESR

-386 QHPNAMEKYH
+386 QYPNAMEKYH

-416 FNENDENRVAISKD
+416 FNENDENRVAISKN
-430 NMSFRE
+430 NMSLRE

-454 EMAEAVKSGEA
+454 EMAEAVNSGEA
-465 DFFISGVTLASKYSR
+465 DFFITGVTLASKYSR

-653 NLLSLLNDVL
+653 NLLSH
-663 DLARIENN
+663 
-671 KTEMEYVI
+671 
-679 SDIGAD
+679 S
-685 FETWVM
+685 
-691 MFLNQ
+691 
-696 AEEKKQTITK
+696 
-706 TKHLLYPYVY
+706 
-716 MDVSHVSEIFIN
+716 
-728 IISNAIK
+728 
-735 YTNNGGVIN
+735 
-744 CDISQAPGKKNGW
+744 
-757 CDVII
+757 
-762 TVKDNGIGMSDQ
+762 
-774 FLKHIYEPF
+774 
-783 ERERNSTISRV
+783 
-794 EGSGIGMGIVKR
+794 
-806 LVELMDGSVDVQSK
+806 
-820 IGDGS
+820 
-825 TFTVTIPC
+825 
-833 KIASKEESVAKR
+833 
-845 DKGTHDKASLVGAR
+845 
-859 ILVVED
+859 
-865 NDINAEIATEL
+865 
-876 LEEEGCIIERACNGV
+876 
-891 ECIDMLEKADNSYYA
+891 
-906 MILMDIQM
+906 
-914 PVMNGYDATRKIR
+914 
-927 RMKNQNK
+927 
-934 AQIPII
+934 
-940 AMTANAF
+940 
-947 TEDRQMALDVGMN
+947 
-960 DHVSKPIDMNIL
+960 
-972 VPIMMR
+972 
-978 FCECGSE
+978 

>member
-1 MPFFNVKEIDKTPCD
+1 
-16 RVYLERKKVL
+16 
-26 DHEERLMKK
+26 MKK
-35 MTMKKYVVTICQ
+35 MTMKKYVVTVCQ

-53 VCAALLLSFF
+53 VCAALLLAFF

-122 TDSFEKLQNGEI
+122 TDCFEKLQNGEI

-235 DGPFGADKDVSIITR
+235 DGSFWADKNVSIITR

-333 SGKVTGAITDY
+333 SGTVTGAI
-344 IQYAVE
+344 
-350 CLGKQDLT
+350 
-358 FTLMGYDSYEE
+358 
-369 EIEALKKNEI
+369 
-379 DMIFHFN
+379 
-386 QHPNAMEKYH
+386 
-396 FACTNTTWTYNLI
+396 
-409 AVTNKPH
+409 
-416 FNENDENRVAISKD
+416 
-430 NMSFRE
+430 
-436 HIEYYYPH
+436 
-444 WKILEYDTDK
+444 
-454 EMAEAVKSGEA
+454 
-465 DFFISGVTLASKYSR
+465 
-480 DPSFY
+480 
-485 SVPLLYSEKAAF
+485 
-497 AVNNGNKNLLTIL
+497 
-510 NKTLNAMP
+510 
-518 NNMLTS
+518 
-524 SLAMYENN
+524 
-532 SRKITLGD
+532 
-540 YIKHNLLKV
+540 
-549 SIVSVVTVL
+549 
-558 CVMTVI
+558 
-564 LVLLRKARKAEA
+564 
-576 IATRAAIHTQEL
+576 
-588 NEKLQVAVEKAESAN
+588 
-603 NAKSTFLFNMSH
+603 
-615 DIRTPMNAI
+615 
-624 IGYADLASRHIDD
+624 
-637 TERLK
+637 
-642 KYMKNIQSCGQ
+642 
-653 NLLSLLNDVL
+653 
-663 DLARIENN
+663 
-671 KTEMEYVI
+671 
-679 SDIGAD
+679 
-685 FETWVM
+685 
-691 MFLNQ
+691 
-696 AEEKKQTITK
+696 AEEKKQTINK

-716 MDVSHVSEIFIN
+716 VDVSHVSEIFIN

-744 CDISQAPGKKNGW
+744 CDISQVPGKKNGW

-794 EGSGIGMGIVKR
+794 EGSGIGMGIVKK

-845 DKGTHDKASLVGAR
+845 DKGTHDKANLVGAR

-865 NDINAEIATEL
+865 NYINAEIATEL

-978 FCECGSE
+978 YV

>member
-1 MPFFNVKEIDKTPCD
+1 
-16 RVYLERKKVL
+16 
-26 DHEERLMKK
+26 MKK
-35 MTMKKYVVTICQ
+35 MTMKKYVVTVCQ

-53 VCAALLLSFF
+53 VCAALLLAFF

-122 TDSFEKLQNGEI
+122 TDCFEKLQNGEI

-235 DGPFGADKDVSIITR
+235 DGSFWVDKNVSIITR

-454 EMAEAVKSGEA
+454 EMAEAVNSGEA
-465 DFFISGVTLASKYSR
+465 DFFITGVTLASKYSR

-558 CVMTVI
+558 SVMTVI

-744 CDISQAPGKKNGW
+744 CEW
-757 CDVII
+757 LVRC
-762 TVKDNGIGMSDQ
+762 
-774 FLKHIYEPF
+774 YYYC
-783 ERERNSTISRV
+783 
-794 EGSGIGMGIVKR
+794 KR
-806 LVELMDGSVDVQSK
+806 
-820 IGDGS
+820 
-825 TFTVTIPC
+825 
-833 KIASKEESVAKR
+833 
-845 DKGTHDKASLVGAR
+845 
-859 ILVVED
+859 
-865 NDINAEIATEL
+865 
-876 LEEEGCIIERACNGV
+876 
-891 ECIDMLEKADNSYYA
+891 
-906 MILMDIQM
+906 
-914 PVMNGYDATRKIR
+914 
-927 RMKNQNK
+927 
-934 AQIPII
+934 
-940 AMTANAF
+940 
-947 TEDRQMALDVGMN
+947 
-960 DHVSKPIDMNIL
+960 
-972 VPIMMR
+972 
-978 FCECGSE
+978 

>member
-1 MPFFNVKEIDKTPCD
+1 
-16 RVYLERKKVL
+16 
-26 DHEERLMKK
+26 MKK
-35 MTMKKYVVTICQ
+35 MTMKKYVVTVCQ

-122 TDSFEKLQNGEI
+122 TDCFEKLQNGEI

-206 LKTIHVNIESK
+206 LKTIHVNIESR

-386 QHPNAMEKYH
+386 QYPNAMEKYH

-416 FNENDENRVAISKD
+416 FNENDENRVAISKN
-430 NMSFRE
+430 NMSLRK

-444 WKILEYDTDK
+444 WKILEYDTNK
-454 EMAEAVKSGEA
+454 EMAEAVNSGEA
-465 DFFISGVTLASKYSR
+465 DFFITGVTLASKYSR

-510 NKTLNAMP
+510 NK
-518 NNMLTS
+518 
-524 SLAMYENN
+524 
-532 SRKITLGD
+532 
-540 YIKHNLLKV
+540 
-549 SIVSVVTVL
+549 
-558 CVMTVI
+558 
-564 LVLLRKARKAEA
+564 
-576 IATRAAIHTQEL
+576 
-588 NEKLQVAVEKAESAN
+588 
-603 NAKSTFLFNMSH
+603 
-615 DIRTPMNAI
+615 
-624 IGYADLASRHIDD
+624 
-637 TERLK
+637 
-642 KYMKNIQSCGQ
+642 
-653 NLLSLLNDVL
+653 
-663 DLARIENN
+663 
-671 KTEMEYVI
+671 
-679 SDIGAD
+679 
-685 FETWVM
+685 
-691 MFLNQ
+691 
-696 AEEKKQTITK
+696 
-706 TKHLLYPYVY
+706 
-716 MDVSHVSEIFIN
+716 
-728 IISNAIK
+728 
-735 YTNNGGVIN
+735 
-744 CDISQAPGKKNGW
+744 
-757 CDVII
+757 
-762 TVKDNGIGMSDQ
+762 
-774 FLKHIYEPF
+774 
-783 ERERNSTISRV
+783 
-794 EGSGIGMGIVKR
+794 
-806 LVELMDGSVDVQSK
+806 
-820 IGDGS
+820 
-825 TFTVTIPC
+825 
-833 KIASKEESVAKR
+833 
-845 DKGTHDKASLVGAR
+845 
-859 ILVVED
+859 
-865 NDINAEIATEL
+865 
-876 LEEEGCIIERACNGV
+876 
-891 ECIDMLEKADNSYYA
+891 
-906 MILMDIQM
+906 
-914 PVMNGYDATRKIR
+914 
-927 RMKNQNK
+927 
-934 AQIPII
+934 
-940 AMTANAF
+940 
-947 TEDRQMALDVGMN
+947 
-960 DHVSKPIDMNIL
+960 
-972 VPIMMR
+972 
-978 FCECGSE
+978 

>member
-1 MPFFNVKEIDKTPCD
+1 
-16 RVYLERKKVL
+16 
-26 DHEERLMKK
+26 MKK
-35 MTMKKYVVTICQ
+35 MTMKKYVVTVCQ

-53 VCAALLLSFF
+53 VCAALLLAFF

-122 TDSFEKLQNGEI
+122 TDCFEKLQNGEI

-166 DFSSDDISSTDFKT
+166 DFSSDYISSTDFKT

-235 DGPFGADKDVSIITR
+235 DGSFWVDKNVSIITR

-454 EMAEAVKSGEA
+454 EMAEAVNSGEA
-465 DFFISGVTLASKYSR
+465 DFFITGVTLASKYSR

-558 CVMTVI
+558 SVMTVI

-576 IATRAAIHTQEL
+576 IATRAAIHT
-588 NEKLQVAVEKAESAN
+588 
-603 NAKSTFLFNMSH
+603 
-615 DIRTPMNAI
+615 
-624 IGYADLASRHIDD
+624 
-637 TERLK
+637 
-642 KYMKNIQSCGQ
+642 
-653 NLLSLLNDVL
+653 
-663 DLARIENN
+663 
-671 KTEMEYVI
+671 
-679 SDIGAD
+679 GA
-685 FETWVM
+685 
-691 MFLNQ
+691 
-696 AEEKKQTITK
+696 
-706 TKHLLYPYVY
+706 
-716 MDVSHVSEIFIN
+716 
-728 IISNAIK
+728 
-735 YTNNGGVIN
+735 
-744 CDISQAPGKKNGW
+744 
-757 CDVII
+757 
-762 TVKDNGIGMSDQ
+762 
-774 FLKHIYEPF
+774 
-783 ERERNSTISRV
+783 
-794 EGSGIGMGIVKR
+794 
-806 LVELMDGSVDVQSK
+806 
-820 IGDGS
+820 
-825 TFTVTIPC
+825 
-833 KIASKEESVAKR
+833 
-845 DKGTHDKASLVGAR
+845 
-859 ILVVED
+859 
-865 NDINAEIATEL
+865 
-876 LEEEGCIIERACNGV
+876 
-891 ECIDMLEKADNSYYA
+891 
-906 MILMDIQM
+906 
-914 PVMNGYDATRKIR
+914 
-927 RMKNQNK
+927 
-934 AQIPII
+934 
-940 AMTANAF
+940 
-947 TEDRQMALDVGMN
+947 
-960 DHVSKPIDMNIL
+960 
-972 VPIMMR
+972 
-978 FCECGSE
+978 

>member
-1 MPFFNVKEIDKTPCD
+1 
-16 RVYLERKKVL
+16 
-26 DHEERLMKK
+26 MKK
-35 MTMKKYVVTICQ
+35 MTMKKYVVTVCQ

-53 VCAALLLSFF
+53 VCAALLLAFF

-206 LKTIHVNIESK
+206 LKTIHVNIESR

-333 SGKVTGAITDY
+333 SGTVTGAITDY

-386 QHPNAMEKYH
+386 QYPNAMEKYH

-416 FNENDENRVAISKD
+416 FNENDENRVAISKN
-430 NMSFRE
+430 NMSLRE

-454 EMAEAVKSGEA
+454 EMAEAVNSGEA
-465 DFFISGVTLASKYSR
+465 DFFITGVTLASKYSR

-532 SRKITLGD
+532 SRKITFAD
-540 YIKHNLLKV
+540 YIKHNLLTV
-549 SIVSVVTVL
+549 SIVSIVTVL
-558 CVMTVI
+558 IVMTVI

-624 IGYADLASRHIDD
+624 IGYANLASRHIDD
-637 TERLK
+637 PERLK
-642 KYMKNIQSCGQ
+642 RYMNNIQACGQ

-696 AEEKKQTITK
+696 AEEKKQTINK

-716 MDVSHVSEIFIN
+716 VDVSHLSEIFIN

-735 YTNNGGVIN
+735 YTNTGGVIN
-744 CDISQAPGKKNGW
+744 CDISQTPGKKNGW

-783 ERERNSTISRV
+783 ERERNSTISRI

-820 IGDGS
+820 IGEGS
-825 TFTVTIPC
+825 AFTVTIPC
-833 KIASKEESVAKR
+833 KIASKEESIAKR

-891 ECIDMLEKADNSYYA
+891 ECFDMLEKADDLHYA

-914 PVMNGYDATRKIR
+914 PVMNGYEATTKIR
-927 RMKNQNK
+927 RMKNQSK

-978 FCECGSE
+978 FCEWGSE

>member
-1 MPFFNVKEIDKTPCD
+1 
-16 RVYLERKKVL
+16 
-26 DHEERLMKK
+26 MKK
-35 MTMKKYVVTICQ
+35 MTMKKYVVTVCQ

-53 VCAALLLSFF
+53 VCAALLLAFF

-122 TDSFEKLQNGEI
+122 TDCFEKLQNGEI

-235 DGPFGADKDVSIITR
+235 DGSFWVDKNVSIITR

-454 EMAEAVKSGEA
+454 EMAEAVNSGEA
-465 DFFISGVTLASKYSR
+465 DFFITGVTLASKYSR

-558 CVMTVI
+558 SVMTVI

-642 KYMKNIQSCGQ
+642 
-653 NLLSLLNDVL
+653 
-663 DLARIENN
+663 
-671 KTEMEYVI
+671 
-679 SDIGAD
+679 
-685 FETWVM
+685 
-691 MFLNQ
+691 
-696 AEEKKQTITK
+696 
-706 TKHLLYPYVY
+706 
-716 MDVSHVSEIFIN
+716 
-728 IISNAIK
+728 
-735 YTNNGGVIN
+735 
-744 CDISQAPGKKNGW
+744 
-757 CDVII
+757 
-762 TVKDNGIGMSDQ
+762 
-774 FLKHIYEPF
+774 
-783 ERERNSTISRV
+783 
-794 EGSGIGMGIVKR
+794 
-806 LVELMDGSVDVQSK
+806 
-820 IGDGS
+820 
-825 TFTVTIPC
+825 
-833 KIASKEESVAKR
+833 
-845 DKGTHDKASLVGAR
+845 
-859 ILVVED
+859 
-865 NDINAEIATEL
+865 
-876 LEEEGCIIERACNGV
+876 
-891 ECIDMLEKADNSYYA
+891 
-906 MILMDIQM
+906 
-914 PVMNGYDATRKIR
+914 
-927 RMKNQNK
+927 
-934 AQIPII
+934 
-940 AMTANAF
+940 
-947 TEDRQMALDVGMN
+947 
-960 DHVSKPIDMNIL
+960 
-972 VPIMMR
+972 
-978 FCECGSE
+978 

>member
-1 MPFFNVKEIDKTPCD
+1 
-16 RVYLERKKVL
+16 
-26 DHEERLMKK
+26 MKK
-35 MTMKKYVVTICQ
+35 MTMKKYVVTVCQ

-53 VCAALLLSFF
+53 ICAALLLSFF

-70 KEAPE
+70 KEAP
-75 KIIRVGALGDT
+75 KKTIRVGALGDT
-86 FNYVTEKGMRKGY
+86 FNYVTENGMRKGY

-111 GWKFEYVACNW
+111 GWNFEYVDCNW
-122 TDSFEKLQNGEI
+122 SNCFEKLKNGEV

-154 VPMGVEKYYLYA
+154 GPMGVEKYYLYA
-166 DFSSDDISSTDFKT
+166 DFSSDDISSTDFKI

-195 VMLKEWELKNK
+195 AMLKEWELKNE
-206 LKTIHVNIESK
+206 LKTIHVNIKSR

-235 DGPFGADKDVSIITR
+235 DGSFGADKDVSIITR

-270 LELAMRQL
+270 LDLAMHQL
-278 EEDRPFYLSD
+278 EEDRPLYLSD

-333 SGKVTGAITDY
+333 SGTVTGAITDY

-416 FNENDENRVAISKD
+416 FNENDEKRVAISKD

-436 HIEYYYPH
+436 HIEYYYPQ
-444 WKILEYDTDK
+444 WNVLEYDTDK
-454 EMAEAVKSGEA
+454 EMIEAVKSGEA
-465 DFFISGVTLASKYSR
+465 DFFVTGVTIASKYSR
-480 DPSFY
+480 DPVFY

-497 AVNNGNKNLLTIL
+497 AVNSGNRNLLTIL
-510 NKTLNAMP
+510 NKTLKAMP

-532 SRKITLGD
+532 SRKITFAD
-540 YIKHNLLKV
+540 YIKHNLLTV
-549 SIVSVVTVL
+549 SIVSIVTVL
-558 CVMTVI
+558 IVMTVI

-624 IGYADLASRHIDD
+624 IGYANLASRHIDD
-637 TERLK
+637 PERLK
-642 KYMKNIQSCGQ
+642 RYMNNIQACGQ

-696 AEEKKQTITK
+696 AEEKKQTITE

-744 CDISQAPGKKNGW
+744 CDISQVPGKKNGW

-820 IGDGS
+820 IGEGS
-825 TFTVTIPC
+825 AFTVTIPC
-833 KIASKEESVAKR
+833 KIASKEESIAKR

-891 ECIDMLEKADNSYYA
+891 ECFDMLEKADDLHYA

-914 PVMNGYDATRKIR
+914 PVMNGYEATTKIR
-927 RMKNQNK
+927 RMKNQSK

-947 TEDRQMALDVGMN
+947 TEDKQMALDVGMN

-978 FCECGSE
+978 FCEWGSE